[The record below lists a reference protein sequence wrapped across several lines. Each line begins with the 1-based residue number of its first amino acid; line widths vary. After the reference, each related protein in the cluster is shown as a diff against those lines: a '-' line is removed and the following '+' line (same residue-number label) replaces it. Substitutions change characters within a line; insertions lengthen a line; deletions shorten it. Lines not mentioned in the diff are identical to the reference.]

1 MLYHVVYLTTAG
13 AATFSIHYLNTVFFF
28 FLINI
33 LVNLSWSTMQH
44 VFSVVRF
51 LLSISK
57 SLLHVYPCI
66 SMCYV
71 TSGGYAQP
79 LSALLQGIP
88 DVLFLT
94 KCTWYTLIELL
105 RRTLFSN
112 AREVL
117 LFISQI
123 FVGSTLVRSFSHLYR
138 KHGNT
143 RVQPHTLFRREESRF
158 VSLRLSELLNVS
170 VLFP

>member
-13 AATFSIHYLNTVFFF
+13 AATFSIYYLNTFFLF
-28 FLINI
+28 FCLINI
-33 LVNLSWSTMQH
+33 LVNLSCSTMQH

-105 RRTLFSN
+105 RCTLISN

-117 LFISQI
+117 LFILQI

-143 RVQPHTLFRREESRF
+143 RAHSLSPWRISH